1 MNHMKKRRNLRERV
15 KGFEGGRRNL
25 IKMAKTAE
33 TKAGDYARASRRK
46 KKGEARRVWEIRINA
61 AVREAG
67 MSYSKFIGALNK
79 KGIKVNRKLMAD
91 IAAFYPQVFAK
102 LIEMAK

>member
-1 MNHMKKRRNLRERV
+1 MKKRRNLRARV
-15 KGFEGGRRNL
+15 KGFEAGRRNL

-33 TKAGDYARASRRK
+33 TKAGDYARQSRRK

-67 MSYSKFIGALNK
+67 TSYSKFIGALNS
-79 KGIKVNRKLMAD
+79 KGIKVNRKILAD
-91 IAAFYPQVFAK
+91 IAAFHPQVFAK
-102 LIEMAK
+102 FIELSK